1 MSFKKVIQKWIPG
14 PVFTISCI
22 LLIAS
27 CNNLQDQNNTS
38 LKNMEPKDIPLND
51 ATIQALQ
58 TVSNSRVL
66 FAHHSVGRN
75 ILEGLE
81 EIIQEAEL
89 DAENLIK
96 VVENSVT
103 DNRPVLAHTKPG
115 KNGQPDT
122 KVDGFTETIRKLDN
136 FKPQMAAMK
145 FCFVDF
151 NPHTDVDQVFDYY
164 RNNIE
169 ALKKERP
176 DVVFA
181 HVTAPLKK
189 RSEKLKQRINRLLGR
204 MVWSDESNLKRAE
217 FNKRL
222 YETYRNEPIFDLA
235 RVESTKPDGSRE
247 KHNYKGQEF
256 YSLVPEYTYDGG
268 HLNDLGKRVVAI
280 EMARFLDETI
290 RNTHLTQ

>member
-1 MSFKKVIQKWIPG
+1 MRLKKVIRKWRPG
-14 PVFTISCI
+14 PVIAISC
-22 LLIAS
+22 LLLVAG

-38 LKNMEPKDIPLND
+38 LSHMDPKDIPLSD
-51 ATIQALQ
+51 VTLKALQ
-58 TVSNSRVL
+58 TVANSRVL

-81 EIIQEAEL
+81 EIIEEADL
-89 DAENLIK
+89 DSENLIN
-96 VVENSVT
+96 VVENNIT
-103 DNRPVLAHTKPG
+103 DNRPVLAHMKPG

-122 KVDGFTETIRKLDN
+122 KVDEFTEIIRKLDT
-136 FKPQMAAMK
+136 FKPQVAAMK

-151 NPHTDVDQVFDYY
+151 NPHTDVDQVFNYY
-164 RNNIE
+164 KNHIE
-169 ALKKERP
+169 TLKKERP

-181 HVTAPLKK
+181 HVTVPLKK
-189 RSEKLKQRINRLLGR
+189 RSEKLKQQLNRFLGR

-217 FNKRL
+217 YNKRL
-222 YETYRNEPIFDLA
+222 HETYQDEPIFDLA
-235 RVESTKPDGSRE
+235 RIESTKPDGSRE
-247 KHNYKGQEF
+247 KHTYKGQEF

-290 RNTHLTQ
+290 RNNLSTQ